1 MRTAIIVGATGLTGS
16 QLLDLLLHDPR
27 FDKIKILVRRTVGFT
42 HPKLEEHIID
52 FDQPKYWRS
61 IVTGDVLFSALGT
74 TLKKAGS
81 QEAQYEVDFTYQYQV
96 AEIAAQNGVD
106 TYVLISSSGAS
117 ENSPF
122 FYMRTK
128 GELDQAVQGLR
139 FKRIN
144 ILRPGI
150 LDGNRR
156 ETRPMEKLGLNV
168 LNTLNTWGLFQN
180 FRPIH
185 VRQLA
190 RIMIEISF
198 ETTVGV
204 KIYEAAELLAFPEH
218 LA

>member
-1 MRTAIIVGATGLTGS
+1 MKTAIILGATGLTGS
-16 QLLDLLLHDPR
+16 QLLDLLLQDQR
-27 FDKIKILVRRTVGFT
+27 FDKVKILVRRTVGFT
-42 HPKLEEHIID
+42 HPKLEEHIVD
-52 FDQPKYWRS
+52 FDQPKYWQS
-61 IVTGDVLFSALGT
+61 IVTGDVLFSMLGT
-74 TLKKAGS
+74 TLQKAGS

-96 AEIAAQNGVD
+96 AEIAVQNGVA
-106 TYVLISSSGAS
+106 TYVVISSSGAS

-139 FKRIN
+139 FKSIH
-144 ILRPGI
+144 ILRPGF

-156 ETRPMEKLGLNV
+156 ESRAMEKFGLNAIK
-168 LNTLNTWGLFQN
+168 TLNSWGLFQR

-198 ETTVGV
+198 ETTIGV
-204 KIYEAAELLAFPEH
+204 KIYEASELLAFPEY
-218 LA
+218 AA